1 MVNEKIAPVELLVED
16 VTSGTITVPLP
27 TSSSSY
33 LSTNVSISK
42 DGYTPIGIVG
52 WRIANADT
60 GGANF
65 SWVTLLRNYIGTSGG
80 NPVVYVAFHNYHSS
94 SDAVIKIQLWV
105 LYQKNKG

>member
-16 VTSGTITVPLP
+16 VNSGTITVPVP

-33 LSTNVSISK
+33 YSTNVNVSK
-42 DGYTPIGIVG
+42 DGYTPIGVVG
-52 WRIANADT
+52 WRIGNADS
-60 GGANF
+60 GGANW
-65 SWVTLLRNYIGTSGG
+65 SYTTLLRSYLGTSSG
-80 NPVVYVAFHNYHSS
+80 NPVVFVAFHNYAS